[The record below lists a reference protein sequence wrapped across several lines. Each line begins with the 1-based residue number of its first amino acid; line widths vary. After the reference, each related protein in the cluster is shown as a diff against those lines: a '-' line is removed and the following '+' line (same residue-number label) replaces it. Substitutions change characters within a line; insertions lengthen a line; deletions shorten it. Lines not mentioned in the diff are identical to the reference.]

1 MKISI
6 ILYSKTGNT
15 YSVAQKLQEKLIA
28 KGHSVDLERLKAVG
42 ELRPGGKNIQ
52 FESIPDIEQYEAMVF
67 GSPVQAFSL
76 SAAMS
81 KYLSQITSLK
91 DKKVALLVTQQF
103 PYPWMGGNH
112 TIGQMEKICESKGA
126 TVFGSGIVNWSISNR
141 EQKIVEVVD
150 RLSGLF

>member
-1 MKISI
+1 MKIGI

-15 YSVAQKLQEKLIA
+15 YSVAQRLQEKLIA
-28 KGHSVDLERLKAVG
+28 KGHSVDLEKLKAVG

-76 SAAMS
+76 SSAMS
-81 KYLSQITSLK
+81 KYLSQIVSLQGK
-91 DKKVALLVTQQF
+91 QVALLATQQF
-103 PYPWMGGNH
+103 PYPWMGGNRA
-112 TIGQMEKICESKGA
+112 IGQMKKICESKGA
-126 TVFGSGIVNWSISNR
+126 EVSGSGIINWSKSNR